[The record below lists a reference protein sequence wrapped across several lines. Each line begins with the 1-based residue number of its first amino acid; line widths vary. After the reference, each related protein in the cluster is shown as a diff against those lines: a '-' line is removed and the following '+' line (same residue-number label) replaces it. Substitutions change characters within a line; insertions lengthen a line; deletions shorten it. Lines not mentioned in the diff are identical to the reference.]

1 MTIGEL
7 APRAAEF
14 QAVLDQ
20 ARGGVSNPGFEWYR
34 YDSLG
39 NFFTLDRLLT
49 GERRDLLKLTAD
61 LPVLDIGCADG
72 DMALFL
78 ASLGCTVHAIDNPG
92 TNCNGMA
99 GVRLS
104 KQLLGAETLE
114 IFERDIDDDLR
125 PALPKYGLALL
136 LGVLYHV
143 KNPMRVLER
152 LSMHA
157 RYLILSTRV
166 ARRSPDKS
174 VDLSGLPVAYL
185 VGGSETNDD
194 PTNFWIFTRPGLERL
209 LARCGWRV
217 ADWLSVGNTSDSDP
231 ASAEGDE
238 RAYVFAEN
246 ARTPVM
252 HGRMVEGWYEQEGWE
267 TWRWTAPRFVVEFP
281 RPGQVLSARLYVPD
295 NLGSA
300 TLSATV
306 NGEAL
311 PPKEFAEPG
320 HCEYV
325 AAIPRAAA
333 VGQLRIE
340 FKVSRGFRPGNGD
353 ERELGV
359 VVEEVRVN

>member
-1 MTIGEL
+1 MTIDEL
-7 APRAAEF
+7 ARRAAEF
-14 QAVLDQ
+14 QETLNQ
-20 ARGGVSNPGFEWYR
+20 ARARAGDPGFEWYR

-49 GERRDLLKLTAD
+49 GERRELLKLTAD
-61 LPVLDIGCADG
+61 LPILDVGCADG

-104 KQLLGAETLE
+104 KQLLDAQTLE

-174 VDLSGLPVAYL
+174 VDLANLPVAYL

-194 PTNFWIFTRPGLERL
+194 PTNFWIFTRSGLERL

-217 ADWLSVGNTSDSDP
+217 ADWLSVGNTADSDP

-252 HGRMVEGWYEQEGWE
+252 HGRMLEGWYEQEGWE
-267 TWRWTAPRFVVEFP
+267 TWRWTARRFSAEFP
-281 RPGQVLSARLYVPD
+281 HTGRVVSVKLYVPE
-295 NLGSA
+295 NLGSVTLTA
-300 TLSATV
+300 TA
-306 NGEAL
+306 NGEL
-311 PPKEFAEPG
+311 LSPGSFSDPG
-320 HCEYV
+320 HHEYV
-325 AAIPRAAA
+325 TPIPAGA
-333 VGQLRIE
+333 GGPPLRLE
-340 FKVSRGFRPGNGD
+340 FHSSRGFRPGNGD

-359 VVEEVRVN
+359 VVERIELA

>member
-1 MTIGEL
+1 MTIDEL
-7 APRAAEF
+7 ARRAAEF
-14 QAVLDQ
+14 QAVLDE
-20 ARGGVSNPGFEWYR
+20 ARGGVPAPGFEWYR

-49 GERRDLLKLTAD
+49 GERRELLKLTAD
-61 LPVLDIGCADG
+61 LPILDIGCADG

-78 ASLGCTVHAIDNPG
+78 ASLGLTVHAIDNPG

-104 KQLLGAETLE
+104 KQLLAAETLE

-152 LSMHA
+152 LSMHS

-166 ARRSPDKS
+166 ARRSPDHS

-185 VGGSETNDD
+185 VDGSETNAD

-209 LARCGWRV
+209 LARCGWSV
-217 ADWLSVGNTSDSDP
+217 ADWLSVGNTTDSDP
-231 ASAEGDE
+231 ASAGGDE

-252 HGRMVEGWYEQEGWE
+252 HGRMLEGWYEQEGWE

-281 RPGQVLSARLYVPD
+281 RPGRVVSVKLYVPEY
-295 NLGSA
+295 LGA
-300 TLSATV
+300 VDLAVTA
-306 NGEAL
+306 NGQSL
-311 PPKEFAEPG
+311 TPGSFSGPG
-320 HCEYV
+320 HHDYV
-325 AAIPRAAA
+325 AAIPAGAGESPVR
-333 VGQLRIE
+333 LE
-340 FKVSRGFRPGNGD
+340 FSASRGFRPGNGD

-359 VVEEVRVN
+359 VVEEIRLS

>member
-1 MTIGEL
+1 MTIDEL
-7 APRAAEF
+7 AHRAAVF
-14 QAVLDQ
+14 QKTLDQ
-20 ARGGVSNPGFEWYR
+20 ARASAGDPGFEWYR

-39 NFFTLDRLLT
+39 NFFTLERMLT
-49 GERRDLLKLTAD
+49 GERRDLLQLTAG

-104 KQLLGAETLE
+104 KELLSAASLE

-174 VDLSGLPVAYL
+174 VDLSALPVAYL
-185 VGGSETNDD
+185 VGGTETNDD

-217 ADWLSVGNTSDSDP
+217 ADWLSVGNTTDSDP
-231 ASAEGDE
+231 ASSDGDE
-238 RAYVFAEN
+238 RAYLFAEN

-252 HGRMVEGWYEQEGWE
+252 SGRMLDGWYEQEGWE
-267 TWRWTAPRFVVEFP
+267 TWRWTAPRFSVEFP
-281 RPGQVLSARLYVPD
+281 RAGQVVTVKLYVPE
-295 NLGSA
+295 NLGNT
-300 TLSATV
+300 TLAAWV
-306 NGEAL
+306 NGEPL
-311 PPKEFAEPG
+311 PPKDFAGPG
-320 HCEYV
+320 HADYTAPV
-325 AAIPRAAA
+325 PARA
-333 VGQLRIE
+333 GGPSTRLDFQL
-340 FKVSRGFRPGNGD
+340 SRGFRPGNGD

-359 VVEEVRVN
+359 VVEEVRLS